1 MKIKQVCEATG
12 LTDRAIRYYIEEG
25 LLSPA
30 YTENYMGRRAY
41 DFTEADVAALNHVA
55 TLRKFGFTVEEIR
68 TVQHTPSQSQ
78 RVLAQVRERK
88 QAAAG
93 EEQETLALL
102 ERLGK
107 LTDYTVPQLVEALG
121 DAAARAKLPPEKYR
135 PDAYEICG
143 ALIKAVLYAAVMLAP
158 LGFLLYWLT
167 WFWANH
173 RYAVFG
179 AGNAVCILLTMLP
192 TAVLLGA
199 WMKPQWLR
207 RKWRAWLLCLL
218 YLPFSWGFAKG
229 MLGDSVTTDIRYY
242 RMWDYMAA
250 RHDGKLNRL
259 FPQKERSDDAS
270 YFYRARVSKDGWDLV
285 DYEVYA
291 AWTLPLEML
300 QPEVERVDAM
310 FREHEDECFV
320 RHVVEKGSYTCWIM
334 DLTLRPHADHDPFAE
349 RWTGGSY
356 YMMFAFDASSGHV
369 RYGAGN
375 VIGEVWADYPYFRS
389 LDWDMEGGDD

>member
-25 LLSPA
+25 LVSPA

-41 DFTEADVAALNHVA
+41 DFTGEDVADLSHVA

-68 TVQHTPSQSQ
+68 TVQRMPSQSQ
-78 RVLAQVRERK
+78 HVLAQVRERK

-93 EEQETLALL
+93 EEQEALTLLD
-102 ERLGK
+102 RLGK
-107 LTDYTVPQLVEALG
+107 LTDYTVPELVEALG
-121 DAAARAKLPPEKYR
+121 DAAERAKLPPEKYR
-135 PDAYEICG
+135 PDAYEICCT
-143 ALIKAVLYAAVMLAP
+143 IFKAVLYAAVMLAP

-179 AGNAVCILLTMLP
+179 AGNAVCILLAMLP
-192 TAVLLGA
+192 TAVLLVA
-199 WMKPQWLR
+199 WMKPQWIR

-242 RMWDYMAA
+242 RMWDYMEA
-250 RHDGKLNRL
+250 RHDSKLNQL
-259 FPQKERSDDAS
+259 FPQDVWGDNAAYS
-270 YFYRARVSKDGWDLV
+270 YRARVSKDGWDLA

-291 AWTLPLEML
+291 AWTLPLEKL
-300 QPEVERVDAM
+300 QAEVERVDAM

-320 RHVVEKGSYTCWIM
+320 RHVVEKGDFTCWIM
-334 DLTLRPHADHDPFAE
+334 DMTLRPHADHDPFAE
-349 RWTGGSY
+349 RWTGGRY

-369 RYGAGN
+369 RYGVGN
-375 VIGEVWADYPYFRS
+375 VIGVVWADYPYFRL
-389 LDWDMEGGDD
+389 LDWEMEGVAD

>member
-1 MKIKQVCEATG
+1 MKVKQVCEQTG
-12 LTDRAIRYYIEEG
+12 LTDRAIRYYIDEG
-25 LLSPA
+25 LAAPA

-41 DFTEADVAALNHVA
+41 DFTEEDVAALNHVA

-68 TVQHTPSQSQ
+68 TVQRMPSQSQ
-78 RVLAQVRERK
+78 RVLVQVRERK

-93 EEQETLALL
+93 EEQEALTLLD
-102 ERLGK
+102 RLGK
-107 LTDYTVPQLVEALG
+107 LTDYTVPELVEALG
-121 DAAARAKLPPEKYR
+121 DAAERAKLPPEKYR
-135 PDAYEICG
+135 PDAYEICCT
-143 ALIKAVLYAAVMLAP
+143 IFKAVLYAAVMLAP

-192 TAVLLGA
+192 TAVLLVA
-199 WMKPQWLR
+199 WMKPQWIR
-207 RKWRAWLLCLL
+207 RKWRGWLLCLL

-250 RHDGKLNRL
+250 RRDSKLNQL
-259 FPQKERSDDAS
+259 FPQDVWGDNAAYS
-270 YFYRARVSKDGWDLV
+270 YRARVSKDGWDLA

-291 AWTLPLEML
+291 AWTLPLEKL
-300 QPEVERVDAM
+300 QAEVERVDAM

-320 RHVVEKGSYTCWIM
+320 RHVVEKGDFTCWIM
-334 DLTLRPHADHDPFAE
+334 DLTLRPHADHDLFAE

-369 RYGAGN
+369 RYGVGN
-375 VIGEVWADYPYFRS
+375 VIGVVWADYPYFRL
-389 LDWDMEGGDD
+389 LDWEMEGVAD